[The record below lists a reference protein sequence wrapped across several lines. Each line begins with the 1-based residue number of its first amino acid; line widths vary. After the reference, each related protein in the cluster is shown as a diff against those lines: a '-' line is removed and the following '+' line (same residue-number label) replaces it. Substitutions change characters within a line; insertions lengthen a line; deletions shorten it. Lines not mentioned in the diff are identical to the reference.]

1 MKKQHLVKRK
11 KEYLEIHGV
20 KVASMTNTDIRKNT
34 YEINPDNEPQ
44 EGGRQDDGI
53 RSEDELYSDLGF

>member
-1 MKKQHLVKRK
+1 MKKQHLAKRK

-20 KVASMTNTDIRKNT
+20 KAARMNN
-34 YEINPDNEPQ
+34 INPDNEPQ
-44 EGGRQDDGI
+44 EGGRKDDGI